1 MQDALMNYREALP
14 ALPLR
19 HLVAAYWCIER
30 GESEAGGMHRVLP
43 DGCADLICDFSGDA
57 LHARWVGT
65 MTRAVLAPVGA
76 AQRLFGIRFA
86 SGGLFPLLGVPLN
99 LLVDAAV
106 ELDALQAR
114 YWKPPLDAWRDAKDF
129 RARCALADA
138 SLIAVLGSLV
148 GDDITGLLRGL
159 WHAGALPTVAE
170 LSRRSGLGVRS
181 LQRRFM
187 ESLGVS
193 PRQHL
198 RYLRFERARQLLE
211 TRQSRIVDVALT
223 AGYSDQSHFVREFA
237 RFAGVTPG
245 RWR

>member
-1 MQDALMNYREALP
+1 MRNAPLSYREIPP

-19 HLVAAYWCIER
+19 HLVAAYWCIEC
-30 GESEAGGMHRVLP
+30 GESEGGGAHRVLP
-43 DGCADLICDFSGDA
+43 DGCADLICDFAGDA

-76 AQRLFGIRFA
+76 AHRLFGIRFA

-99 LLVDAAV
+99 LLVDSAV
-106 ELDALQAR
+106 ELDALRAR
-114 YWKPPLDAWRDAKDF
+114 YWQPPLDAWRDAKDF

-138 SLIAVLGSLV
+138 SLMAVLSRLV
-148 GDDITGLLRGL
+148 GDDITVLLHGLR
-159 WHAGALPTVAE
+159 HVDALPTVAE

-211 TRQSRIVDVALT
+211 MRQSRTVDIALA
-223 AGYSDQSHFVREFA
+223 AGYSDQAHFVREFA
-237 RFAGVTPG
+237 RFAGITPG